1 MTTMKFLRRIPTW
14 LQALIFFV
22 VVGVLVQITFTQGWL
37 SAYWQQIIMA
47 STILAISALGLN
59 LKYGYA
65 GLFAIGHAAFYG
77 IGAYSSA
84 LVTKDWATQWSGSPV
99 GGLAGLL
106 GIEAGFIAAVVVI
119 SILGIGHRR
128 RALRERLEEL
138 ISPFEASVLTTTLTI
153 LVAGAILVVVGGGV
167 GWLVRRAVLA
177 VGPTLFGALPAA
189 VSQQVIFL
197 IALIAGAVLAAL
209 VGFVVGLPLLN
220 LTYDYLCI
228 ATLGFGII
236 TYVFFNNADQLIPTM
251 KGARGMVAI
260 PRLTTWPWVL
270 GVFAVAIVVMRN
282 FIYSSTGRAILA
294 VRDDLTA
301 ADTMGINSYQYKV
314 LAYTVGC
321 AYAGLAGGLYAHL
334 YAFLHPSNFTWL
346 KSIDPFVMVV
356 FGGVGSMTGTTM
368 GAYVFVTLLEGLRV
382 LPAELI
388 DWRYVIYPLI
398 LLFVMLFRPQGI
410 MGTNE
415 LGFLKRPQAE
425 PEEPGEASVAEPVP
439 SESTASASD
448 G

>member
-1 MTTMKFLRRIPTW
+1 MKFSRRIPTW
-14 LQALIFFV
+14 LQALIFFF
-22 VVGVLVQITFTQGWL
+22 VVGVVIQLAFSRGWL
-37 SAYWQQIIMA
+37 TEYWQQILMA
-47 STILAISALGLN
+47 GTILAISALGLN

-84 LVTKDWATQWSGSPV
+84 LVTKDWTTQWSGSPV
-99 GGLAGLL
+99 GGLAGLV
-106 GIEAGFIAAVVVI
+106 GIEAGFIAAVATI
-119 SILGIGHRR
+119 SLLDIGHRR
-128 RALRERLEEL
+128 RALRERLEKL
-138 ISPFEASVLTTTLTI
+138 VSPFESSVLTTTLTI

-167 GWLVRRAVLA
+167 GWLARRAVLA
-177 VGPTLFGALPAA
+177 VGPPLFGALPEALA
-189 VSQQVIFL
+189 QQVVFFV
-197 IALIAGAVLAAL
+197 ALIAGALLAAL

-356 FGGVGSMTGTTM
+356 FGGVGSMTGTTL

-415 LGFLKRPQAE
+415 LGFLRRPQAE
-425 PEEPGEASVAEPVP
+425 PTEPDESSASEAAS
-439 SESTASASD
+439 SGSSASASD
-448 G
+448 R

>member
-1 MTTMKFLRRIPTW
+1 MKIRSIPTW

-22 VVGVLVQITFTQGWL
+22 VVGVVIQIAFARGWL
-37 SAYWQQIIMA
+37 TDYWQMIIMA
-47 STILAISALGLN
+47 GTILAISALGLN

-84 LVTKDWATQWSGSPV
+84 LVTKDWVTQWSGSPV
-99 GGLAGLL
+99 GGLAGLI
-106 GIEAGFIAAVVVI
+106 GIEAGFITAVATI
-119 SILGIGHRR
+119 SLLDIGHRR
-128 RALRERLEEL
+128 RALRERLEGL
-138 ISPFEASVLTTTLTI
+138 VSPFESSVLTTTLTV
-153 LVAGAILVVVGGGV
+153 LVAGAILVILGGGV
-167 GWLVRRAVLA
+167 GWLARKAVLA
-177 VGPTLFGALPAA
+177 VGPGLFGALPSGLA
-189 VSQQVIFL
+189 QQVIFL
-197 IALIAGAVLAAL
+197 VALIAGAVLAAL

-236 TYVFFNNADQLIPTM
+236 MYVFFNNADKLIPTM

-260 PRLTTWPWVL
+260 PKLTTWPWVL
-270 GVFAVAIVVMRN
+270 GVFALAIVVMRN
-282 FIYSSTGRAILA
+282 FMYSSTGRAILA

-356 FGGVGSMTGTTM
+356 FGGVGSMTGTVM
-368 GAYVFVTLLEGLRV
+368 GAFAFEFLLEGLRV

-388 DWRYVIYPLI
+388 DWRYVIYPVI

-410 MGTNE
+410 MGTSE
-415 LGFLKRPQAE
+415 LGFLKRPKAA
-425 PEEPGEASVAEPVP
+425 PEEPEKASAAETVP
-439 SESTASASD
+439 SESTASTSD
-448 G
+448 T

>member
-1 MTTMKFLRRIPTW
+1 MNLRRIPTW

-22 VVGVLVQITFTQGWL
+22 VVGVVIQILFSQGVL
-37 SAYWQQIIMA
+37 SEYWQQIIML
-47 STILAISALGLN
+47 STIVAISALGLN

-65 GLFAIGHAAFYG
+65 GLFAIGHAAYYG

-99 GGLAGLL
+99 GGLAGLF
-106 GIEAGFIAAVVVI
+106 GIEAGFIASVVVI
-119 SILGIGHRR
+119 SLIDLGHRR
-128 RALRERLEEL
+128 RALRERLQER
-138 ISPFEASVLTTTLTI
+138 ISPFESSVLTTALTI

-167 GWLVRRAVLA
+167 GWAVRRAVLA
-177 VGPTLFGALPAA
+177 VGPSLFGALPEAL
-189 VSQQVIFL
+189 SQQAVFL
-197 IALIAGAVLAAL
+197 VAIVSGALLAAL
-209 VGFVVGLPLLN
+209 IGFVVGLPLLN

-260 PRLTTWPWVL
+260 PKVTTWPWVVGL
-270 GVFAVAIVVMRN
+270 FAVALIVMRN
-282 FIYSSTGRAILA
+282 FIYSSTGRAIQA

-314 LAYTVGC
+314 LAYALGC

-356 FGGVGSMTGTTM
+356 FGGVGSMTGTAM
-368 GAYVFVTLLEGLRV
+368 GAYVFTFLLEGLRV

-388 DWRYVIYPLI
+388 DWRYVIYPVI

-410 MGTNE
+410 MGSNE
-415 LGFLKRPQAE
+415 LGFLRRPKGE
-425 PEEPGEASVAEPVP
+425 PEEADEVSAVEPVA
-439 SESTASASD
+439 SEPTASASER
-448 G
+448 

>member
-1 MTTMKFLRRIPTW
+1 MKSLRRIPTW
-14 LQALIFFV
+14 LQALIFFLIVGMV
-22 VVGVLVQITFTQGWL
+22 VQILFAQGVL
-37 SAYWQQIIMA
+37 SDYWQQIIML
-47 STILAISALGLN
+47 STIVAISALGLN

-99 GGLAGLL
+99 GALAGLL
-106 GIEAGFIAAVVVI
+106 GIELGFIAAVAVI
-119 SILGIGHRR
+119 SLLDVGHRR
-128 RALRERLEEL
+128 RALRERLEGL
-138 ISPFEASVLTTTLTI
+138 ISPFESGVLTTTLTV
-153 LVAGAILVVVGGGV
+153 LVTGVVLVVVGGGV
-167 GWLVRRAVLA
+167 GWLVRRGVLA
-177 VGPTLFGALPAA
+177 VGPALFGALPEAL
-189 VSQQVIFL
+189 SQQAVFL
-197 IALIAGAVLAAL
+197 AALSAGAVLAAL
-209 VGFVVGLPLLN
+209 IGFVVGLPLLN

-260 PRLTTWPWVL
+260 PRLTTWPWVVGL
-270 GVFAVAIVVMRN
+270 FALAIVVMRN
-282 FIYSSTGRAILA
+282 LMYSSTGRAILA

-346 KSIDPFVMVV
+346 KSVDPFVMVV

-368 GAYVFVTLLEGLRV
+368 GAYVFTFLLEGLRV

-388 DWRYVIYPLI
+388 DWRYVIYPVI
-398 LLFVMLFRPQGI
+398 LLFVMLFRPQGL
-410 MGTNE
+410 MGVSE
-415 LGFLKRPQAE
+415 LGFLKRPKAS
-425 PEEPGEASVAEPVP
+425 PEESEKASAAEAVP